1 MPRTQEVIMYD
12 RPGDPVGGYQA
23 GSQPYNS
30 GGLQT
35 GGGTTIG
42 GTTFRVHTGTPE
54 SDGTY
59 GALTQP
65 LRFRIDSLGDVQILK
80 NLQVYGNI
88 TAFFT
93 SDKRLK
99 ENIIP
104 ISNSLEKVTK
114 LNGVEFDWKDGFK
127 DVHNLNGHDVGL
139 LAQEVEEVLPEIVT
153 TRHDGYKA
161 IQYEKVVA
169 LLVEAVKELKAEIE
183 ELKKN
188 K

>member
-1 MPRTQEVIMYD
+1 M
-12 RPGDPVGGYQA
+12 
-23 GSQPYNS
+23 
-30 GGLQT
+30 
-35 GGGTTIG
+35 
-42 GTTFRVHTGTPE
+42 
-54 SDGTY
+54 
-59 GALTQP
+59 
-65 LRFRIDSLGDVQILK
+65 
-80 NLQVYGNI
+80 
-88 TAFFT
+88 
-93 SDKRLK
+93 
-99 ENIIP
+99 
-104 ISNSLEKVTK
+104 EKVTK